1 MATTAMLAIAHEVPH
16 AVDHEAGTPR
26 EESQETT
33 AQGIDQAL
41 ADTSPCVHPSTL

>member
-1 MATTAMLAIAHEVPH
+1 MATTAMPAIEDAVPH

-26 EESQETT
+26 EETQVTT

-41 ADTSPCVHPSTL
+41 ADTSPCVHSSTI